1 MPDNPDYNVALKQL
15 RKRGVATKEF
25 TPEQAQ
31 AIADSPGLR
40 KSSRELRAKS
50 EQLFQERPTIKY
62 EDATWAEDIV
72 KSLEKPIRT
81 GFFSKLKRFARDVK

>member
-1 MPDNPDYNVALKQL
+1 MPDDSPDYNVALKQL

-40 KSSRELRAKS
+40 QSSRELRAKIQQQFP
-50 EQLFQERPTIKY
+50 EIYGAVK
-62 EDATWAEDIV
+62 DVAETAAKETPGI
-72 KSLEKPIRT
+72 
-81 GFFSKLKRFARDVK
+81 FSKLRRFIKDVK